1 MASVSACR
9 DVLLSADA
17 GTTVGV
23 SPGSVGLIMADP
35 LSEAGAS
42 LPISGPDWFL
52 TYRSMSFWYLAT
64 PQELAENN
72 TRVNMKQ
79 TLCEKIRCIMTEIFG
94 KIKQIKP

>member
-1 MASVSACR
+1 
-9 DVLLSADA
+9 
-17 GTTVGV
+17 
-23 SPGSVGLIMADP
+23 LIIPDP
-35 LSEAGAS
+35 PNEAGAS
-42 LPISGPDWFL
+42 LPISGPDGFL

-72 TRVNMKQ
+72 TMVNMKQ